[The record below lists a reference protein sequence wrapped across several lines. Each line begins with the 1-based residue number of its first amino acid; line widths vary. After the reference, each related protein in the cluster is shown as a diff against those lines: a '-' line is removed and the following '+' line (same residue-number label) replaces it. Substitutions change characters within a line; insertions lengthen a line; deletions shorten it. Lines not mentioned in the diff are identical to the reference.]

1 MMPHRHHHLNL
12 PKIRALIMKTPVRL
26 ATRIG
31 LGFAA
36 IVSLLVLITAVGM
49 QRVGVIDSTLQ
60 DVSDNAAKVQRYAIN
75 FRGSVHNRAIA
86 VRDAVLVNN
95 DRDLGFHLAEVA
107 SLEQAYTDSA
117 QPMDQLIG
125 HAGVTREEKE
135 LLRAIKEIE
144 VKTLASSKAVV
155 DLRRTGDIAGAQALL
170 LSRASGDYSE
180 WLKRINALIDYEE
193 ATIKAQLNEVQT
205 TASRF
210 SGLMLL
216 ATGAALL
223 LSIIMATVIIRFVK
237 STLGAEPVEVA
248 EAIRRLAAGDLQQTI
263 VTDYPDSVMG
273 VLKTALDRLADTI
286 TQVRKA
292 AQEVNHSSSQLSA
305 TSTRNNDHISL
316 QTREAEQV
324 ATAIKQMATSVSE
337 VSSYASRA
345 ANATREADNEVES
358 GNRLVAGTTQAI
370 EELAVTLGQTTTTVE
385 QVSKDSEQIE
395 TVIEVINSIASQTN
409 LLALNAAI
417 EAARAGE
424 HGRGFAVVADE
435 VRSLATRTQESTQ
448 EIREMIGRLQSG
460 TQAAALTMRDCCE
473 RVTQTVSQTRD
484 AQSALTRISQEVGA
498 INSMNAQIAS
508 AAVQQSAVAEDV
520 AVNITRIHD
529 STVKSASGS
538 LQVASASRELEQLAD
553 RLAQKVAI
561 FKVGGA

>member
-1 MMPHRHHHLNL
+1 
-12 PKIRALIMKTPVRL
+12 MKTPVRL

-95 DRDLGFHLAEVA
+95 DRDLAFHLAEVA

-273 VLKTALDRLADTI
+273 VLKTALARLADTI

-324 ATAIKQMATSVSE
+324 ATAIKQMAASVSE
-337 VSSYASRA
+337 VSNYASRA

-484 AQSALTRISQEVGA
+484 AQTALTRISQEVGA

>member
-1 MMPHRHHHLNL
+1 
-12 PKIRALIMKTPVRL
+12 MKTPVRL

-95 DRDLGFHLAEVA
+95 DRDLAFHLAEVA

-273 VLKTALDRLADTI
+273 VLKTALARLADTI

-292 AQEVNHSSSQLSA
+292 AQEVNHSSSELSA
-305 TSTRNNDHISL
+305 TSIRNNDHISL

-324 ATAIKQMATSVSE
+324 ATAIKQMAASVSE
-337 VSSYASRA
+337 VSNYASRA

-561 FKVGGA
+561 FKVSGA

>member
-1 MMPHRHHHLNL
+1 
-12 PKIRALIMKTPVRL
+12 MKTPVRL

-95 DRDLGFHLAEVA
+95 DQDLAFHLAEVA

-324 ATAIKQMATSVSE
+324 ATAIKQMAASVSE

>member
-1 MMPHRHHHLNL
+1 
-12 PKIRALIMKTPVRL
+12 MKTPVRL

-95 DRDLGFHLAEVA
+95 DRDLAFHLAEVA

-324 ATAIKQMATSVSE
+324 ATAIKQMAASVSE

-448 EIREMIGRLQSG
+448 EIHEMIGRLQSG

>member
-1 MMPHRHHHLNL
+1 
-12 PKIRALIMKTPVRL
+12 MKTPVRL

-95 DRDLGFHLAEVA
+95 DRDLAFHLAEVT

-193 ATIKAQLNEVQT
+193 ATIKAQLNEVQA

-273 VLKTALDRLADTI
+273 VLKTALARLADAI

-324 ATAIKQMATSVSE
+324 ATAIKQMAASVSE
-337 VSSYASRA
+337 VSNYASRA

-484 AQSALTRISQEVGA
+484 AQSALTRISQEVSA

>member
-1 MMPHRHHHLNL
+1 
-12 PKIRALIMKTPVRL
+12 MKTPVRL

-95 DRDLGFHLAEVA
+95 DRDLAFHLAEVA

-273 VLKTALDRLADTI
+273 VLKTALARLADTI

-324 ATAIKQMATSVSE
+324 ATAIKQMAASVSE
-337 VSSYASRA
+337 VSNYASRA

-484 AQSALTRISQEVGA
+484 AQTALTRISQEVGA

-561 FKVGGA
+561 FKVDGA

>member
-1 MMPHRHHHLNL
+1 
-12 PKIRALIMKTPVRL
+12 MKTPVRL

-60 DVSDNAAKVQRYAIN
+60 DVSDNAAKIQRYAIN

-95 DRDLGFHLAEVA
+95 DQDLAFHLAEVT
-107 SLEQAYTDSA
+107 SLEQAYNDSA

-324 ATAIKQMATSVSE
+324 ATAIKQMAASVSE
-337 VSSYASRA
+337 VSNYASRA

-508 AAVQQSAVAEDV
+508 AAVQQIAVAEDV

>member
-1 MMPHRHHHLNL
+1 
-12 PKIRALIMKTPVRL
+12 MKPPVRL

-36 IVSLLVLITAVGM
+36 IVSLLVLITAVGI

-95 DRDLGFHLAEVA
+95 DRDLAFHLAEVA

-125 HAGVTREEKE
+125 HAGVTREGKE

-193 ATIKAQLNEVQT
+193 ATIKVQLNEVQT

-273 VLKTALDRLADTI
+273 VLKTALARLADTI

-292 AQEVNHSSSQLSA
+292 AQEVNHSSSELSA
-305 TSTRNNDHISL
+305 TSIRNNDHISL

-324 ATAIKQMATSVSE
+324 ATAIKQMAASVSE
-337 VSSYASRA
+337 VSNYASRA

-553 RLAQKVAI
+553 RLAQKVSI
-561 FKVGGA
+561 LKVGGA

>member
-1 MMPHRHHHLNL
+1 
-12 PKIRALIMKTPVRL
+12 MKTPVRL

-95 DRDLGFHLAEVA
+95 DRDLAFHLAEVA

-125 HAGVTREEKE
+125 HAGVTREERE

-324 ATAIKQMATSVSE
+324 ATAIKQMAASVSE
-337 VSSYASRA
+337 VSNYASRA